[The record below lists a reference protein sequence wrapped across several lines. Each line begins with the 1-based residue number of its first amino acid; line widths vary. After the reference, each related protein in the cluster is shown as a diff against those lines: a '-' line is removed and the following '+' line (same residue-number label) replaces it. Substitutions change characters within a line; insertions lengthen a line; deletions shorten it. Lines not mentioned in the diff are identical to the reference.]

1 MTEQDLKNTKNRV
14 IEEFT
19 REHLYNP
26 LWFNDFFQAN
36 IDLDK
41 IKIIQGPDEYIS
53 REENIGLVGKFLES
67 ISEE

>member
-41 IKIIQGPDEYIS
+41 IKIIQGPDGKKQEDT
-53 REENIGLVGKFLES
+53 EEEVPKHIANLMQ
-67 ISEE
+67 